1 MTLHRGQNGSSRGR
15 WRGGARLGASGSGHG
30 RTRVGGSAVVQV
42 VVMAVGVLGIVVV
55 GGVVGM
61 FGVGVEILVVVV
73 EVGYV
78 AELVGGVLVLR
89 NGGGGLLHSAE

>member
-1 MTLHRGQNGSSRGR
+1 
-15 WRGGARLGASGSGHG
+15 
-30 RTRVGGSAVVQV
+30 
-42 VVMAVGVLGIVVV
+42 
-55 GGVVGM
+55 M

-89 NGGGGLLHSAE
+89 KGGGGICCDVRWGEKGGWSWEL